1 MNFYFHSL
9 SQEGKLLP
17 NSCDWLINTLAIDVF
32 LLLSFG
38 CPDSTEEG
46 SVKGTHPFRCSQS
59 APKSSQS
66 WAFPFS
72 SGHPKPVLGQVIR
85 IRLLLK
91 SLLLTPVSRF
101 VVLRAHSY
109 FLEDPEKE
117 FSLRGSSYSGCSL
130 LPDNSSSTPR
140 GTHEN
145 VPAPHLKLCH
155 ISRGNPRFP

>member
-32 LLLSFG
+32 LLFSFG

-46 SVKGTHPFRCSQS
+46 SVKGTHPLRCSQS

-66 WAFPFS
+66 WAFSFS
-72 SGHPKPVLGQVIR
+72 SGHLKPVLGQVIT
-85 IRLLLK
+85 ISLLLK
-91 SLLLTPVSRF
+91 SLLLAPVSRF

-117 FSLRGSSYSGCSL
+117 FPLRDSSYSGCSL
-130 LPDNSSSTPR
+130 LPGSSSSTPR
-140 GTHEN
+140 GTYEN
-145 VPAPHLKLCH
+145 VPTPHLKLCH
-155 ISRGNPRFP
+155 IS